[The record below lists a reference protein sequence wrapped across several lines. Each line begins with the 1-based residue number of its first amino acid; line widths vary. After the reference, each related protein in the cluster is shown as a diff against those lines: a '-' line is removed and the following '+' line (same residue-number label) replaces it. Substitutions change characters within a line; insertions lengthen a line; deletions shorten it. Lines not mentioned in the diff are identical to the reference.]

1 MGERYSFLITT
12 YGANVMVAENTKLL
26 LSAREA
32 AIALSVSEKTLWTN
46 SCPRGTIPVVRLGR
60 SVRYSVEALRE
71 FVAQQSGAQGG
82 GRA

>member
-1 MGERYSFLITT
+1 
-12 YGANVMVAENTKLL
+12 MVAENTKLL

-46 SCPRGTIPVVRLGR
+46 SCPRGTIPVVRFGR

-71 FVAQQSGAQGG
+71 FIVQQQSAHDGG
-82 GRA
+82 EA